1 MQLCVCTSEADC
13 GLRDSCVSDVEA
25 LVSSREVKRELMI
38 AVCVIW
44 RRRSAWPL
52 SELQSD
58 RQDVAEVDGLI
69 HLTVDSLQ
77 RTALKGSHAAFRVG
91 CAFLCPAA
99 GYGRTKYMSNSGL
112 YVGT

>member
-1 MQLCVCTSEADC
+1 MEAI
-13 GLRDSCVSDVEA
+13 
-25 LVSSREVKRELMI
+25 VSSGEVPRELII
-38 AVCVIW
+38 AVCVIR

-58 RQDVAEVDGLI
+58 SQDVAEVDGLL

-77 RTALKGSHAAFRVG
+77 RTALKGSHAAFRVS

>member
-1 MQLCVCTSEADC
+1 MEAF
-13 GLRDSCVSDVEA
+13 
-25 LVSSREVKRELMI
+25 VSSREVQRELII

-44 RRRSAWPL
+44 RRRSTWLL

-58 RQDVAEVDGLI
+58 SQDVAEDRLI

-77 RTALKGSHAAFRVG
+77 RTSLKGSHAAFRVG

-99 GYGRTKYMSNSGL
+99 GYGRANYMSNSGL